1 MEKESKSKETKNNLL
16 IEKEIDEL
24 GSSIINIKI
33 KKTRHSKNINNQDK

>member
-24 GSSIINIKI
+24 GSNIINIKI
-33 KKTRHSKNINNQDK
+33 KKTR